1 MAAGPS
7 PRPGSGTCRG
17 APRPTPSAH
26 DTSRGRGPDR
36 TNTERAPSAPPGPL
50 RGTTP
55 GTLTSLQRV
64 LLRRQRRDQRVV
76 LLDDAHL
83 RRAAGRSELVEELDV
98 GVVVLRPLVGGVVL
112 VEDRLDRADRLAG
125 AAVHALVRLDV
136 EHPAALVDAVDGA
149 LVDAGAVLHVDAG
162 QGDHVGHRMRSSQER
177 WCGAG
182 SSRGAASTVGS
193 QVHLRSRW
201 RERMRMNAPHEPEEL
216 MTIGEMGRRTGVAAS
231 ALRYYED
238 LGLIASVRTAGNQR
252 RYARH
257 MLRRVSLVS
266 VAKRLGIPLA
276 DVGAAFGDVPMDR
289 TPSHAEW
296 QRASRRWRRT
306 LEER

>member
-1 MAAGPS
+1 M
-7 PRPGSGTCRG
+7 
-17 APRPTPSAH
+17 
-26 DTSRGRGPDR
+26 
-36 TNTERAPSAPPGPL
+36 
-50 RGTTP
+50 
-55 GTLTSLQRV
+55 
-64 LLRRQRRDQRVV
+64 
-76 LLDDAHL
+76 
-83 RRAAGRSELVEELDV
+83 LV
-98 GVVVLRPLVGGVVL
+98 
-112 VEDRLDRADRLAG
+112 
-125 AAVHALVRLDV
+125 
-136 EHPAALVDAVDGA
+136 
-149 LVDAGAVLHVDAG
+149 
-162 QGDHVGHRMRSSQER
+162 
-177 WCGAG
+177 
-182 SSRGAASTVGS
+182 
-193 QVHLRSRW
+193 
-201 RERMRMNAPHEPEEL
+201 NAPHEPEEL

-306 LEER
+306 LEERRRAIERLEHELTGCIGCGCLSLRACALLNPDDALAATGAGPRRLEDVIEDDEGDDGGDERVSAERAADAAQSRETAAGCGASAAGPSRASPRPSADGEV